1 MAGELL
7 MAIGFIV
14 VLFAVRKYWLES
26 SFTRNVKQLEAEIKR
41 VRLIHK
47 GDVEPVGSDEQ
58 SIPNLNAMK
67 LELYIAE
74 RYEDSGLYEVAQN
87 HRDSAM
93 MLSKRLGVSMPD
105 KSTDTQYKI
114 DEEGN
119 VYWDGKDIEEQ
130 TKARRKAIVRAQI
143 ERKLETEAVTN
154 EVKRKHA
161 KKASKRKQQVKE
173 SEEVVIDMAVIGGS
187 EKDDLPSPIQPS
199 ISENE

>member
-1 MAGELL
+1 
-7 MAIGFIV
+7 MAIGFLA
-14 VLFAVRKYWLES
+14 VLFVVRKYWLES
-26 SFTRNVKQLEAEIKR
+26 SFTRNVKQLEGEIKR

-47 GDVEPVGSDEQ
+47 GDIEPVGSDER

-74 RYEDSGLYEVAQN
+74 RYEDAGLYEVAQN

-93 MLSKRLGVSMPD
+93 MLSKTLGISMPN

-119 VYWDGKDIEEQ
+119 VYWDGKDIEEH
-130 TKARRKAIVRAQI
+130 TKAKRKAIVRAQI

-173 SEEVVIDMAVIGGS
+173 SEEVVIDLAVIGGS